1 MEANSADKKTD
12 QTRISSFKGGFYEI
26 CVQGQ
31 LDASWSDW
39 FEGLAMTMNET
50 GNTVLSGFVV
60 DQAALHSILSKLHR
74 LNLLLL
80 SLNRIDPG
88 HSSDPHK

>member
-1 MEANSADKKTD
+1 MEANSAGKKTD
-12 QTRISSFKGGFYEI
+12 QIRVSSFKGGFYEI
-26 CVQGQ
+26 CIQGQ

-50 GNTVLSGFVV
+50 GNTILSGFVV

-80 SLNRIDPG
+80 SLNRIEPSPSPDPNE
-88 HSSDPHK
+88 